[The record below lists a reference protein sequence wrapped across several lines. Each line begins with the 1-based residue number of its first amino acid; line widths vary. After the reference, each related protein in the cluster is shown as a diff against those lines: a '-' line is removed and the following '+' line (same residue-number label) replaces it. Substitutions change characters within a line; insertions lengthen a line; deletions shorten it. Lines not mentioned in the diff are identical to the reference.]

1 MGFACNALAYG
12 VIRRAGSLTLKVLG
26 TVKNV
31 AVVGAGMA
39 LFGDRVALLQ
49 AVGYAV
55 SIGGFVSY
63 QRVKAGAGGVGSG
76 NGNAAVSEKEA
87 AAAAS
92 GSEGAGSI
100 NKNKIEAVSSFIV
113 KAPPTAA
120 EGEHS
125 DIATAADLSSEKR
138 PLLLPT
144 SFVPA
149 LAAHDSTSSL
159 SSSAAP
165 AVSSASASASADSA
179 PLSTVDAIAAKLS
192 GFFSFGAT
200 APSSS
205 GEIAAGRV

>member
-39 LFGDRVALLQ
+39 LFGDQVGLLQ
-49 AVGYAV
+49 AAGYAV
-55 SIGGFVSY
+55 SIAGFVYY
-63 QRVKAGAGGVGSG
+63 QRVKAGAGSGGGG
-76 NGNAAVSEKEA
+76 NGSAVSEKEA

-92 GSEGAGSI
+92 SSSAIGR
-100 NKNKIEAVSSFIV
+100 NKIEAVSSFIV
-113 KAPPTAA
+113 AKAPAAA
-120 EGEHS
+120 EG
-125 DIATAADLSSEKR
+125 DNNNDAAMAELSEKR

-149 LAAHDSTSSL
+149 LGAHDSTSSL
-159 SSSAAP
+159 LS
-165 AVSSASASASADSA
+165 SSASADPVSASADSA

-192 GFFSFGAT
+192 GFFSFGGVGT
-200 APSSS
+200 APSSTN
-205 GEIAAGRV
+205 EIAAGRV